1 MCVLSATSQSHQT
14 LAVSLAEPKPTAEI
28 IILTLIINKM
38 TKIFVAN
45 ITCNSLTAETN
56 LKKYVNEF
64 ELPELNKL
72 LSEGWSIDKYDIVVN
87 PNSHTFS
94 VIYRLKN

>member
-1 MCVLSATSQSHQT
+1 
-14 LAVSLAEPKPTAEI
+14 
-28 IILTLIINKM
+28 M

-56 LKKYVNEF
+56 QKKYVNEF

-87 PNSHTFS
+87 PNSNTYS
-94 VIYRLKN
+94 VIYRLKD